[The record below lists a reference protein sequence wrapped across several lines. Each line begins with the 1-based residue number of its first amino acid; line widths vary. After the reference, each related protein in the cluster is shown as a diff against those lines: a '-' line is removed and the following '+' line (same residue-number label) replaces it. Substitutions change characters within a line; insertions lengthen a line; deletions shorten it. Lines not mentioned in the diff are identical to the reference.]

1 MIHIYHEV
9 TPLTPYDCFTIFER
23 FKTDFNFPFHY
34 HEEFELNLILNARNA
49 KRVVGDHTG
58 VIGDLEL
65 VLIGSNLP
73 HAWFTYQCQSEH
85 IHEVTIQF
93 HRDFLDSNFLQRNQ
107 LIFIKNM
114 LELSSHGVAFSAE
127 TVEGIKERIIS
138 LARKTGFDSVLE
150 LMSILHDLSISKNI
164 QPLSTN
170 SFVQEQ
176 HSYNSRRIRK
186 AFEYMQLN
194 CEREITLKEIADL
207 VGMTEVSFCRFIKK
221 RTGKTFI
228 ESLNQI
234 RLGYACRMLIDST
247 QSVAEIS
254 YKCGFNNLSYFN
266 RLFRK
271 WKGCTPK
278 GFRENYAGSRMF
290 I

>member
-1 MIHIYHEV
+1 MIHLYHEV

-34 HEEFELNLILNARNA
+34 HEEFELNLILNASNA
-49 KRVVGDHTG
+49 KRVIGDHSG
-58 VIGDLEL
+58 VIGDYEL
-65 VLIGSNLP
+65 VLVGSNLP
-73 HAWFTYQCQSEH
+73 HAWFTHQCKSEQ

-93 HRDFLDSNFLQRNQ
+93 HRDFLDAKFLQRNQ
-107 LIFIKNM
+107 LVFIKNM
-114 LELSSHGVAFSAE
+114 LEQSSRGISFSKE
-127 TVEGIKERIIS
+127 TIMAIKDRLIN
-138 LARKTGFDSVLE
+138 LTRKSGFDSVLE
-150 LMSILHDLSISKNI
+150 LMSILHDLSISRNI
-164 QPLSTN
+164 QALSTS
-170 SFVQEQ
+170 SFAQEQ

-186 AFEYMQLN
+186 AFEYMQVN
-194 CEREITLKEIADL
+194 CEREITLKEVADL

-221 RTGKTFI
+221 RTGKTFV

-247 QSVAEIS
+247 QSIAEIS

-266 RLFRK
+266 RLFK
-271 WKGCTPK
+271 KQKGCTPK
-278 GFRENYAGSRMF
+278 KFRENFSGTRAF